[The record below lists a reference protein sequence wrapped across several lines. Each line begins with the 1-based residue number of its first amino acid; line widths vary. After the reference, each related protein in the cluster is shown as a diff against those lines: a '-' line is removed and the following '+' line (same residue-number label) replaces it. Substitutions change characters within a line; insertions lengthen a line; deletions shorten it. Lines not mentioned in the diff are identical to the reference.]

1 MIERLLEGV
10 LEKLVGKIE
19 IFFFLVKKCLIYWRL
34 HCLFFCCS
42 LLLQKA
48 AVDSPIFSVIYIY
61 IEREKEREWSN
72 GWWFSLF
79 VHLLKKFI
87 RVGLIDLFSSW
98 YIRTNDFARLSPD
111 LRVIWKSLIQN
122 KTLENLWVGFILF
135 LTRKCL
141 LGFDSNAKFNIYI
154 CKITSCRVMLHSNLY
169 YHKKFH
175 YSLS

>member
-1 MIERLLEGV
+1 MKLGYRLGW
-10 LEKLVGKIE
+10 
-19 IFFFLVKKCLIYWRL
+19 FTS
-34 HCLFFCCS
+34 FFCN
-42 LLLQKA
+42 
-48 AVDSPIFSVIYIY
+48 ININ
-61 IEREKEREWSN
+61 IERERETETETETETERQRVWSN

-79 VHLLKKFI
+79 MHLLKKFI

-98 YIRTNDFARLSPD
+98 YLRNNDFARLSPD
-111 LRVIWKSLIQN
+111 LRVIWKFLKQS

-141 LGFDSNAKFNIYI
+141 LGSDSNAKFNIYI